1 VCDREGYN
9 CWPIFEK
16 REEFLMKLR
25 YLFVV
30 NAVVLFILAAGFLL
44 APRTVLG
51 LFGLSVGTTV
61 NFNAT
66 LSFVA
71 QLMGAALIVP
81 GLLGWFAVGMTE
93 VGARRSVAISLF
105 IFAAIGFVLTLLG
118 MLSNVMSVSG
128 WILVLV
134 FLVLALGYA
143 YFLFMQQSDI

>member
-1 VCDREGYN
+1 
-9 CWPIFEK
+9 
-16 REEFLMKLR
+16 MKLR
-25 YLFVV
+25 YLFIL

-81 GLLGWFAVGMTE
+81 GLIGWFAGSMTE
-93 VGARRSVAISLF
+93 AGARRSVAISLF
-105 IFAAIGFVLTLLG
+105 IFAAIGFVLSLLG
-118 MLSNVMSVSG
+118 MLSKVMSVAG
-128 WILVLV
+128 WGIVGL
-134 FLVLALGYA
+134 FLIFALGYA
-143 YFLFMQQSDI
+143 YFLFMNQSEM